1 MFVKIEQWDCA
12 PGMVHVYVKENR
24 DDISSHHGALVRAT
38 VNDVVAVGFV
48 SGHLVDVGKDYM
60 FNLTSGGCNDFC
72 RMCDLILSYTD
83 DEYALA
89 VHQMPDMSAV
99 GRIAV
104 CTRDYLKREEL
115 ADEARSV
122 ENPWEKS

>member
-1 MFVKIEQWDCA
+1 MFVKIEQWDCD
-12 PGMVHVYVKENR
+12 PEKVHVYVKENR
-24 DDISSHHGALVRAT
+24 DDISSHHGALVRGT
-38 VNDVVAVGFV
+38 VTYVVAVGLV
-48 SGHLVDVGKDYM
+48 SGHLKDPGPGAW
-60 FNLTSGGCNDFC
+60 NLVIGGCNDFC
-72 RMCDLILSYTD
+72 RMCDLVLSYTD

-89 VHQMPDMSAV
+89 RHQMPAPVPAS
-99 GRIAV
+99 RIAV